1 MPKKRFLRQVCCRAN
16 AYDLRLI
23 ARQRNPPTPWLIL
36 SEEAPGAARLR
47 ADAVLMAAHWD
58 YELSI
63 KHRILAAGSL
73 RSDDGL
79 TPTGSL
85 LLVGADS
92 RDAAMAL
99 IQADPATKAGLRG
112 SITIRYW
119 NAAIL
124 DRDVTA

>member
-1 MPKKRFLRQVCCRAN
+1 M
-16 AYDLRLI
+16 
-23 ARQRNPPTPWLIL
+23 PWLIL
-36 SEEAPGAARLR
+36 SEDAPGAARLR
-47 ADAVLMAAHWD
+47 ADPALMAAHWD

-63 KHRILAAGSL
+63 KHCILAAGSL

-79 TPTGSL
+79 TPIGSL

-99 IQADPATKAGLRG
+99 IQADPATKVGLRG
-112 SITIRYW
+112 SITIRCW

-124 DRDVTA
+124 DRQELG

>member
-1 MPKKRFLRQVCCRAN
+1 M
-16 AYDLRLI
+16 
-23 ARQRNPPTPWLIL
+23 PWLIL
-36 SEEAPGAARLR
+36 SEDAPGAARLR

-79 TPTGSL
+79 IPTGSL

-92 RDAAMAL
+92 RTMRLVHWMLDPDTGRAWGASEAVAITFDLDARK
-99 IQADPATKAGLRG
+99 IVPISQAAQGELAGKAISGLRF
-112 SITIRYW
+112 
-119 NAAIL
+119 
-124 DRDVTA
+124 

>member
-1 MPKKRFLRQVCCRAN
+1 MPLT
-16 AYDLRLI
+16 
-23 ARQRNPPTPWLIL
+23 PPGC
-36 SEEAPGAARLR
+36 A
-47 ADAVLMAAHWD
+47 LMAAHWD
-58 YELSI
+58 YELYI
-63 KHRILAAGSL
+63 RHRILAAGSL

-85 LLVGADS
+85 LQVGADS

-99 IQADPATKAGLRG
+99 IRADPAAAASLRG

-124 DRDVTA
+124 DRREVG

>member
-1 MPKKRFLRQVCCRAN
+1 VKER
-16 AYDLRLI
+16 
-23 ARQRNPPTPWLIL
+23 PPIPWLIL
-36 SEEAPGAARLR
+36 SEDASDAARLR
-47 ADAVLMAAHWD
+47 ADAALMAAHWD
-58 YELSI
+58 HELSI
-63 KHRILAAGSL
+63 RHRILAAGSL

-99 IQADPATKAGLRG
+99 IRADPATAAGLRG
-112 SITIRYW
+112 SITIRYR

-124 DRDVTA
+124 DRQEVG

>member
-1 MPKKRFLRQVCCRAN
+1 M
-16 AYDLRLI
+16 
-23 ARQRNPPTPWLIL
+23 PWLIL
-36 SEEAPGAARLR
+36 SEDAPGAARLR

-99 IQADPATKAGLRG
+99 IRADPATAAGLRG

-124 DRDVTA
+124 DRQEGG